1 MAVYKTLEQ
10 EPSITTYAN
19 STAVSID
26 SSSVQRFQFL
36 SGSTD
41 LTASKYYDS
50 LRINYYPS
58 GSLLA
63 VSESKFNRQ
72 NIGYTYT
79 HPTYNQQVNKF
90 HKTGSIVSI
99 PSVIYGES
107 IERGSFIL
115 TDTSTDLEIKILD
128 DTYGNLY
135 ASGAFTSASNSH
147 PSSSDNYVGNIWYEH
162 GVFVITD
169 TGSFS
174 ASDATNYTD
183 VTSDTYSMTFNSVQ
197 NITTT
202 TYRLNVKPTEYN
214 QTNNPTIRE
223 KLSGSFGHPGETN
236 IDQSPRAKG
245 FTTGSKFTT
254 FATEIGL
261 YNDNYELM
269 AVAKISQP
277 VKIRKDIDYFFNVK
291 LDR

>member
-1 MAVYKTLEQ
+1 MAIYKTLEQ
-10 EPSITTYAN
+10 EPSITSYVN
-19 STAVSID
+19 STPVSID

-50 LRINYYPS
+50 LRINYYAS
-58 GSLLA
+58 GSGLS
-63 VSESKFNRQ
+63 VSESKFNRKHIVY
-72 NIGYTYT
+72 NYT

-99 PSVIYGES
+99 PSVIYGEG

-115 TDTSTDLEIKILD
+115 TDTSTDQTIVIQD
-128 DTYGNLY
+128 DTYGNLF
-135 ASGAFTSASNSH
+135 ASGAFSSASNSH
-147 PSSSDNYVGNIWYEH
+147 PSSSDNYIGNIWYEH

-174 ASDATNYTD
+174 ASVASNYTN
-183 VTSDTYSMTFNSVQ
+183 VTSGNYDIRFNSVQ
-197 NITTT
+197 HITTT
-202 TYRLNVKPTEYN
+202 TWRLNVKPNEYN

-223 KLSGSFGHPGETN
+223 KISGSFGHPGENN

-245 FTTGSKFTT
+245 FTTGSTFTT
-254 FATEIGL
+254 FATEVGL

-291 LDR
+291 LDS

>member
-50 LRINYYPS
+50 LRINYYAS

-72 NIGYTYT
+72 NISYTYT

-245 FTTGSKFTT
+245 FTTGSNFTT